1 MLLSNKSLGQLL
13 NNSPETF
20 IFLKPFDSEFS
31 HIDVWLSDQNN
42 KLLEKEG
49 KINITLVIN

>member
-20 IFLKPFDSEFS
+20 IFLKTFDSEFS
-31 HIDVWLSDQNN
+31 HIDVWLSDQNS
-42 KLLEKEG
+42 KLLEKEC